1 VKGDGS
7 SGDSIYGGRFNDEKA
22 GLKLKHSEAGVC
34 AMANSGKH
42 SNTSQ
47 FFITLAAAPQC
58 DGALVVRFR
67 LSVIVNLP
75 QYELHRFPE
84 QCAGCVSVDTPQIAR
99 RQARGLWKGCREH

>member
-1 VKGDGS
+1 VTPACRRLAAACKVQGCQFHRVESGFCCQGGDIVKGDGS

-67 LSVIVNLP
+67 LSVIVDHLH
-75 QYELHRFPE
+75 YE
-84 QCAGCVSVDTPQIAR
+84 
-99 RQARGLWKGCREH
+99 